1 MTIDPRVAAIIT
13 AAANIRIL
21 KTVAGLIG
29 AGIVVMVVL
38 HLVRVDV
45 FTLRLP
51 RESSKLAAAVR
62 VKGGQA
68 VSLSYRHSVELMQVE
83 GLFEVGPGPS
93 LLLRETRMMSAGTGL
108 PNNYPN
114 RTRRE
119 GSWFV
124 VDEEM
129 REVGGFR
136 FFMVPINR
144 TRLAVAGEPVNLDT
158 IKAGSIIQMDVE
170 RLSLLRWLFW
180 KVSSILWKFQLKPN
194 EQGENRP

>member
-1 MTIDPRVAAIIT
+1 MAIDPRVMAKTSASDNTRIFKT
-13 AAANIRIL
+13 A
-21 KTVAGLIG
+21 AGLIG
-29 AGIVVMVVL
+29 SVIIVL
-38 HLVRVDV
+38 LLLRLVPVDI

-62 VKGGQA
+62 VKTGQA
-68 VSLSYRHSVELMQVE
+68 VRLSYRHSVELMQVE
-83 GLFEVGPGPS
+83 GRFEVGPGPS

-108 PNNYPN
+108 PNTYPN

-136 FFMVPINR
+136 FFLVPINR
-144 TRLAVAGEPVNLDT
+144 SRLAVAGEPIRLDT
-158 IKAGSIIQMDVE
+158 IKTGSIIQMDVE
-170 RLSLLRWLFW
+170 RLSLLRWLLW
-180 KVSSILWKFQLKPN
+180 KVGQVPWKFHRKP
-194 EQGENRP
+194 Q